1 VSAGSFQMIITLS
14 GPGTFTIQVNNPD
27 GGKSNVFSFNVNPAQ
42 STPSI
47 TSISPST
54 PTASSSNQTV
64 TVYGSQF
71 QSGLTVAVG
80 FPGGGGT
87 TLSGTQIQNV
97 SAGSF
102 QMIITLGGPGL
113 WTIQVNNPD
122 GGKSNLFSFNVT

>member
-1 VSAGSFQMIITLS
+1 
-14 GPGTFTIQVNNPD
+14 
-27 GGKSNVFSFNVNPAQ
+27 
-42 STPSI
+42 
-47 TSISPST
+47 
-54 PTASSSNQTV
+54 V